1 MTSPPWP
8 SFEAY
13 FNVTFGNASGPEIA
27 AFYMPPAGPPPPP
40 GHRPRSDPASML
52 YHANSKFAAGDFDLR
67 CPTTM
72 APPVIRALKQLFLEL
87 KS

>member
-1 MTSPPWP
+1 M
-8 SFEAY
+8 
-13 FNVTFGNASGPEIA
+13 TFGNASGPEIA

-52 YHANSKFAAGDFDLR
+52 YHANSQFAAGDFDLR
-67 CPTTM
+67 CPTVM
-72 APPVIRALKQLFLEL
+72 APPVIWALKQLFLGF